1 MKIALIGYGKMGKT
15 IEALAK
21 QQNHEIIITIDAD
34 NLADLKSDL
43 FKSAD
48 VAIEFTQPD
57 QAFNNIMAC
66 FDVGIPVVCGTTGW
80 YDSLDKLTEVCQRK
94 NGALLYASNFSIGV
108 NIFFVL
114 NKFLAKQMSHYSDY
128 EVSMIETHHTAK
140 LDAPSGT
147 AITLAEDLIHNHPRY
162 ESWSKG
168 EKKIDNTI
176 PVLSVRENPAPGKH
190 EIIYTSDIDEIKISH
205 EAFNRNGFASGA
217 VYAANWLKDKK
228 GIFHFADVLA
238 LQFG

>member
-34 NLADLKSDL
+34 NLADLKSEL

>member
-34 NLADLKSDL
+34 NLADLKSEL

-114 NKFLAKQMSHYSDY
+114 NKFLAKQMSNYSDY

>member
-34 NLADLKSDL
+34 NLADLKSEL

-128 EVSMIETHHTAK
+128 EVSMI
-140 LDAPSGT
+140 
-147 AITLAEDLIHNHPRY
+147 
-162 ESWSKG
+162 
-168 EKKIDNTI
+168 
-176 PVLSVRENPAPGKH
+176 
-190 EIIYTSDIDEIKISH
+190 
-205 EAFNRNGFASGA
+205 
-217 VYAANWLKDKK
+217 
-228 GIFHFADVLA
+228 
-238 LQFG
+238 